1 MSDRIQFTGV
11 TLKSFSRNKNGGNAI
26 FHANFTKSVSD
37 AMGWGGM
44 APGQTSVKLEGVLA
58 AATVVL
64 QPKDGALAKWKIEF
78 SGTAVKS
85 FEATRLELE
94 GKKGKGHRYELRFH
108 VEFVDVTACRYL
120 EEFITNAGE
129 AKSTLDVSYTKQA
142 EQANLLDE
150 DELVGD
156 ERRQATM
163 AEND

>member
-1 MSDRIQFTGV
+1 MSDHVQFTGV
-11 TLKSFSRNKNGGNAI
+11 TLKSFSRNKNGGTAI
-26 FHANFTKSVSD
+26 FHANFTQKVSE

-44 APGQTSVKLEGVLA
+44 AAGQTSVKLEGVLA
-58 AATVVL
+58 AATVAL
-64 QPKDGALAKWKIEF
+64 QPKDGALAKWRIEF
-78 SGTAVKS
+78 TGTAVKA

-129 AKSTLDVSYTKQA
+129 AKSTLDVSYTKAA
-142 EQANLLDE
+142 EQTSLLD
-150 DELVGD
+150 DELGD

-163 AEND
+163 AAED

>member
-1 MSDRIQFTGV
+1 MSDHVHFTGV
-11 TLKSFSRNKNGGNAI
+11 ALKSFSRNKNGGNAI
-26 FHANFTKSVSD
+26 FHANFTAKASEV
-37 AMGWGGM
+37 MGWGGM
-44 APGQTSVKLEGVLA
+44 AAGQTSVKLEGVLA
-58 AATVVL
+58 AANVAL
-64 QPKDGALAKWKIEF
+64 QPKDGALAKWRIEF
-78 SGTAVKS
+78 QATAVKA

-142 EQANLLDE
+142 EQQPLISE
-150 DELVGD
+150 DQA
-156 ERRQATM
+156 QATM